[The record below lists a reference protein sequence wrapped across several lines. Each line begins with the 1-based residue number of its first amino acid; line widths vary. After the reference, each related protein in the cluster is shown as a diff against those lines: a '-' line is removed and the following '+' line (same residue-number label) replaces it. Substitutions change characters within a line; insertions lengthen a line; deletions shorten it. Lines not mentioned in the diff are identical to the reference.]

1 MTCAELEILI
11 CDYVDGT
18 LGPDAR
24 TSVEQHLAA
33 CRNCAELARDATAA
47 VGFME
52 RAADVEPPPELMT
65 RLLFNAPWVHPKT
78 ATTGARN
85 WFRKV
90 LHPIL
95 QPRFAMGMAMTI
107 LSFAMLARFVAPKRQ
122 LRSADLAPAAVWA
135 GVEDRVYRGWQR
147 TVKFYES
154 LKVVY
159 QIQTK
164 LRDWQQQQEE
174 EQKPAAEADKSSRTP
189 DTHRLPEKG
198 QNEKPVKK
206 NEPRP

>member
-24 TSVEQHLAA
+24 TMVEQHLAG
-33 CRNCAELARDATAA
+33 CRNCAELARDGTAA

-52 RAADVEPPPELMT
+52 RAAEVEPPPELMT
-65 RLLFNAPWVHPKT
+65 RLLFHAPWVHAKT
-78 ATTGARN
+78 ATTGVKN
-85 WFRKV
+85 WFRKA
-90 LHPIL
+90 LHPLL

-107 LSFAMLARFVAPKRQ
+107 LSFAMLARFVTPARQ
-122 LRSADLAPAAVWA
+122 LRAADLAPAQVWA
-135 GVEDRVYRGWQR
+135 GLEDRVYRGWQR

-174 EQKPAAEADKSSRTP
+174 EPKPAGETEKSGRSP
-189 DTHRLPEKG
+189 DRHRLPVKG
-198 QNEKPVKK
+198 TEDKPGGLSH
-206 NEPRP
+206 

>member
-24 TSVEQHLAA
+24 TTVTQHLVD
-33 CRNCAELARDATAA
+33 CRSCAELAHDAAAA

-52 RAADVEPPPELMT
+52 RAAAVEPPPELMT
-65 RLLFNAPWVHPKT
+65 RLLFQPPWANSRT
-78 ATTGARN
+78 AATGIRN
-85 WFRKV
+85 WFRKI
-90 LHPIL
+90 LHPVL

-107 LSFAMLARFVAPKRQ
+107 LSFAMLARFVTPARQ
-122 LRSADLAPAAVWA
+122 LRAADLAPAQVWA
-135 GVEDRVYRGWQR
+135 GLEDRVYRSWQR
-147 TVKFYES
+147 SVKFYES

-159 QIQTK
+159 QIQSK

-174 EQKPAAEADKSSRTP
+174 EPKPADSEKSGHTP
-189 DTHRLPEKG
+189 DTHRLPVKG
-198 QNEKPVKK
+198 T
-206 NEPRP
+206 EPRP